1 MRRLIEKKLREW
13 KVSDRRKPLIV
24 RGARQVGK
32 THSVEKFGKDCFER
46 VATVD
51 LERNRSL
58 HSIFSTDLDPN
69 RILAELEIF
78 LNLKL
83 RQGET
88 LLFLDEIQSC
98 PQAIMALRYF
108 YEEHP
113 QLHVVAAGSLLE
125 FAVSEIS
132 FPVGRVQFLEM
143 HPMNFIEYLWA
154 IGRDE
159 AAEIVSS
166 APAELPE
173 STHQLLL
180 RELRNYLFIGGMPE
194 SVKVYA
200 ETRSLQEAFAV
211 HKDLVDSFR
220 QDFSKYSPRVDSQ
233 CLNGV
238 LAGVARNVGKQ
249 VIFTHLTEGFSHHTI
264 KRAFDTLCMARVITK
279 IPSASP
285 GGLPLGA
292 TASPRK
298 LKAIMLDIGL
308 WQHLCGLSVDI
319 EYSRSDL
326 LDIYRGAMAEQFVGQ
341 EMLIAQDSQL
351 YYWARRAKGSSAE
364 VDYLGIVDSTIIP
377 VEAKSGAAGRLR
389 SLHVLLESFPQVP
402 RGVVLSSRAYSKLPE
417 QRLEFVPIYWAYSAT
432 GGST

>member
-13 KVSDRRKPLIV
+13 KVSDRRKPLMV

-32 THSVEKFGKDCFER
+32 THSIEKFGKDCFEQ

-58 HSIFSTDLDPN
+58 HGIFSTDLDPN

-83 RQGET
+83 RQGGT

-285 GGLPLGA
+285 DGLPLGA

-364 VDYLGIVDSTIIP
+364 VDYLGVVDSTIIP
-377 VEAKSGAAGRLR
+377 VEVKSGAAGRLR